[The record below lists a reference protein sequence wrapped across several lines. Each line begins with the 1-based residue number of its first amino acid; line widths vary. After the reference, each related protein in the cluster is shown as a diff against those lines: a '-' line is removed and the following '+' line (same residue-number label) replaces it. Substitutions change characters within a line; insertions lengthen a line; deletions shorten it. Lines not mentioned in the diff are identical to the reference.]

1 VSRSGGATTRTWWY
15 LLVAVLV
22 VADVGLIA
30 AAVASTR
37 PGEPREAG
45 PIPTYSSGPT
55 DATPSPSPT
64 PTSSP
69 TALPSSQPTGFLSAV
84 SATEAWRA
92 TPGSCTDD
100 RAVLERSTDGGASWQ
115 AVDGAFD
122 LRTVVALEA
131 GPERVSVLGGVGDDC
146 GREFWSSYTAGE
158 FWEEYPDQAATM
170 DFADIDSSAVS
181 LDGESVPAPCSA
193 PVRARADGSTSVVS
207 CADSLMTRTGADGW
221 TAVPVPGLLDVTTL
235 DGEHLA
241 AVSGVASC
249 DGVALQSVSLPVTA
263 GLTPTTVGCAA
274 GVDAAQGVALASVGD
289 VVWLS
294 SPTIVRVS
302 VDGGVTW

>member
-45 PIPTYSSGPT
+45 PIPTFSSGPT
-55 DATPSPSPT
+55 GATASPT
-64 PTSSP
+64 PTPSAVPS
-69 TALPSSQPTGFLSAV
+69 SSQPLGFLSAV

-115 AVDGAFD
+115 AVDVAFD

-131 GPERVSVLGGVGDDC
+131 GPERVSVLGGVGDAC
-146 GREFWSSYTAGE
+146 GREFWSSYTAGQ
-158 FWEEYPDQAATM
+158 FWEEYPDQAATV
-170 DFADIDSSAVS
+170 DFADVDSATVS
-181 LDGESVPAPCSA
+181 LGGESVPAPCPA

-207 CADSLMTRTGADGW
+207 CADSVVTRTGADGW

-249 DGVALQSVSLPVTA
+249 DGVALQRISLPVTA
-263 GLTPTTVGCAA
+263 GLTPMTIGCATD
-274 GVDAAQGVALASVGD
+274 VDAVQGVALASVGD

-294 SPTIVRVS
+294 SPGAVRVS
-302 VDGGVTW
+302 ADDGVTW